1 MGDARPATA
10 MAKRDYYEVL
20 GVAKNAAE
28 ADIKNAYRRLAMKH
42 HPDRN
47 TGDKDAE
54 ERFKECKEAYEIL
67 TDPRKRVAYDQFGH
81 AGVDSS
87 VGAGAGAGAGFGGGS
102 NFSEIFGDVFG
113 DIFGGS
119 RGGGGAAGARSF
131 RGADLRYTL
140 DLSLEEAVF
149 GTTVKIRVPTM
160 LSCEACSGTGARRGT
175 SPSSC
180 STCGGRG
187 AVRMQQGFFSVQQ
200 ACPRC
205 HGRGQI
211 ITDPCPTCGG
221 RGRVQDQKTLSVKVP
236 SGVDTGDRIR
246 LAGEGEAGEHGGSP
260 GDLYVQIQ
268 VKEHTIFSRQENDLH
283 CEVPI
288 SFVTA
293 TIGGELDVPTLD
305 GRVKLKVPPETQ
317 SGKVFRLRSKGVR
330 SVHGGPPGDL
340 LCRVVIETPVNL
352 NRKQK
357 DILQEFENSLRAS
370 DEKHNPRANS
380 WFDGVKRFFEDMKFG
395 GG

>member
-1 MGDARPATA
+1 
-10 MAKRDYYEVL
+10 MAKRDYYEIL

-28 ADIKNAYRRLAMKH
+28 ADVKKAYRRLAMKY

-47 TGDKDAE
+47 PGDKDAE
-54 ERFKECKEAYEIL
+54 EKFKECKEAYEIL
-67 TDPRKRVAYDQFGH
+67 TDPRKRAAYDQFGH

-87 VGAGAGAGAGFGGGS
+87 PSSGAGAGFSGA

-113 DIFGGS
+113 DIFGAT
-119 RGGGGAAGARSF
+119 RGGSGGSAGTRSY

-160 LSCEACSGTGARRGT
+160 LVCESCAGSGAKRGT

-180 STCGGRG
+180 TTCNGRG
-187 AVRMQQGFFSVQQ
+187 VVRMQQGFFSVQQ
-200 ACPRC
+200 TCPRC
-205 HGRGQI
+205 HGRGQVI
-211 ITDPCPTCGG
+211 LDPCPNCSG

-236 SGVDTGDRIR
+236 AGVDTGDRIR
-246 LAGEGEAGEHGGSP
+246 LAGEGEAGENGGTP
-260 GDLYVQIQ
+260 GDLYVQVQ
-268 VKEHTIFSRQENDLH
+268 VKEHPIFSREDNDLH

-288 SFVTA
+288 SFVVA
-293 TIGGELDVPTLD
+293 TLGGELDVPTLD

-317 SGKVFRLRSKGVR
+317 SGKVFRLRGKGVR

-340 LCRVVIETPVNL
+340 LCRVVIETPINL
-352 NRKQK
+352 TRKQK
-357 DILQEFENSLRAS
+357 DLLVEFDNSLRNS
-370 DEKHNPRANS
+370 EEKHNPRANS

-395 GG
+395 G